1 MIERPTMTTWSIFAM
16 ILFSVSCSAIAQIL
30 LKYGMAHPTMQQ
42 ALGGGDYWLVVRSIV
57 SDAPILGGFF
67 LYALGAVIWL
77 FVLAKLDVSV
87 AYPFVALGFIL
98 TMVLGCLVFGE
109 PLTVRKVM
117 GTLIVDFGI
126 YLVAT
131 TK

>member
-1 MIERPTMTTWSIFAM
+1 MIERPAMTTWSIFAM

-30 LKYGMAHPTMQQ
+30 LKYGMANPTMQQ

-117 GTLIVDFGI
+117 GTLIVAFGI